1 MDKNKN
7 FQTIIMGV
15 LAAALLV
22 MAVGYA
28 AVFNE
33 TLTINGTATAKAAKW
48 DIHFD
53 DTTYTESQNSVAATS
68 HTISATTMSY
78 NVTLTKPGDFY
89 EFTIDVVNAG
99 TFDANLTTITLTNSI
114 TAEQANY
121 LHYTFMYNNTAY
133 AATTGSLSIPLKA
146 ADANSNDDTAQ
157 VKVKVEY
164 IQPNN
169 SSVLPSTDQQ
179 VTLNVSLEYQQAA

>member
-7 FQTIIMGV
+7 FQTVIMGV

-28 AVFNE
+28 AVFNQ

-53 DTTYTESQNSVAATS
+53 DSTYTESQNSVTATS
-68 HTISATTMSY
+68 HNIGTTSMTY

-99 TFDANLTTITLTNSI
+99 TFDANLTTITITSSI
-114 TAEQANY
+114 TAQQANY
-121 LHYTFMYNNTAY
+121 LTATFYYNGTAY
-133 AATTGSLSIPLKA
+133 AATTGSLSLLLKA
-146 ADANSNDDTAQ
+146 ADANSSDDTAQ
-157 VKVKVEY
+157 AKVRIEY
-164 IQPNN
+164 TQPND
-169 SSVLPSTDQQ
+169 STVLPATDQQ
-179 VTLNVSLEYQQAA
+179 ITYNVSLDYQQA

>member
-1 MDKNKN
+1 MDKNRN
-7 FQTIIMGV
+7 FQTVIMGV

-53 DTTYTESQNSVAATS
+53 SSTYTESTGSVTATS
-68 HTISATTMSY
+68 HTVNSTSMSY
-78 NVTLTKPGDFY
+78 NVTLAKPGDFF

-99 TFDANLTTITLTNSI
+99 TFNANLTSITLTNSI
-114 TAEQANY
+114 TSTQANY
-121 LHYTFMYNNTAY
+121 LTYTFYYNGTAY
-133 AATTGSLSIPLKA
+133 AASASSLSIPIKA
-146 ADANSNDDTAQ
+146 ADTSSDDDTAT
-157 VKVKVEY
+157 VKVRLDYV
-164 IQPNN
+164 QPANASN
-169 SSVLPSTDQQ
+169 LPTTDQE
-179 VTLNVSLEYQQAA
+179 VTLNVSLDYQQA

>member
-7 FQTIIMGV
+7 FQTVIMGV
-15 LAAALLV
+15 LAGALLV

-53 DTTYTESQNSVAATS
+53 SSTYTESSGSVAATS
-68 HTISATTMSY
+68 HTVGTTSMSY
-78 NVTLTKPGDFY
+78 NVTLEKPGDFF

-99 TFDANLTTITLTNSI
+99 TFDANLTSITLTNSI
-114 TAEQANY
+114 TSAQSDY
-121 LHYTFMYNNTAY
+121 LTYTFSYNNTVY
-133 AATTGSLSIPLKA
+133 AATTSGLSIPIKA
-146 ADANSNDDTAQ
+146 ADTSSTDDTAT
-157 VKVKVEY
+157 VKVRLDYV
-164 IQPNN
+164 QPND
-169 SSVLPSTDQQ
+169 STVLPTTDQQ
-179 VTLNVSLEYQQAA
+179 VTLNVSLDYQQA